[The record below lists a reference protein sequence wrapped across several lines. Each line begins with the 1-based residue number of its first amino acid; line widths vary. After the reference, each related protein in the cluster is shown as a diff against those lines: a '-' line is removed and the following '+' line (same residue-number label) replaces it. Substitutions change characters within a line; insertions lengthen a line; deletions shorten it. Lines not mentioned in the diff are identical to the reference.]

1 MFKRLLLVLVL
12 GVIAVVV
19 APLIVK
25 SAAHTNSST
34 PQSIEDVYNT
44 PATCTQSSVDTARN
58 EYQREGKTTGD
69 SGPYVRAEL
78 WLAKVDYECGRK
90 AVAENNWPTARI
102 FFEDGINLEQSA
114 VLMSSWD
121 QPGPGC
127 RFARKFLPSYGVTG
141 AMALKMKDQQ
151 FYQFAQDG
159 YQKMAAWIA
168 GECS

>member
-12 GVIAVVV
+12 GVIVVAA

-25 SAAHTNSST
+25 STSQTSIST

-44 PATCTQSSVDTARN
+44 PATCTQTALDAARD
-58 EYQREGKTTGD
+58 EYQRAGKTTGD

-90 AVAENNWPTARI
+90 AVAGNNWPTARI
-102 FFEDGINLEQSA
+102 FFEDGIKLEQGA

-127 RFARKFLPSYGVTG
+127 RFARKFLPTYGVTG
-141 AMALKMKDQQ
+141 AIALKMKDQQ